1 VISGAARRDLHNPQL
16 SNALQKLKTW
26 GAWLHQYRT
35 NQRMSLH
42 DLGDRCGVNA
52 GKVDEWERGLSYP
65 QAQQMKRLYASI
77 REMRGHAEFLPKGAR
92 ESHIEAEK
100 LSEAERTAFERSA
113 DPKSV
118 NARPKVVPLV
128 AAVKAAPPPA
138 VVETVKAPPI
148 KTTAKVFGDALIAAR
163 EKAGMSR
170 ADVARQIGVTNP
182 NNIRNYETA
191 FALPLSHTYERLCN
205 VFPELRKLPVPED
218 LKTTRKVKGFAPAD
232 IVRSM
237 PAIAPPPAAA
247 ATPPPPPPAPALVVA
262 PPPPPPLETAALDVL
277 GVRYARAMMEVTRIS
292 RALEAVM
299 AQAEALDADLARAK
313 LAVEEA
319 QKEIVAATSAKD
331 GMGGGQ

>member
-16 SNALQKLKTW
+16 LNALQKLKTW

-100 LSEAERTAFERSA
+100 LSESERGAFERSA
-113 DPKSV
+113 DPKVV

-138 VVETVKAPPI
+138 VVETAKAPSI
-148 KTTAKVFGDALIAAR
+148 KTTAKVFGEVLRAAR
-163 EKAGMSR
+163 QKAGMNR
-170 ADVARQIGVTNP
+170 IEVAKKIGVASNST
-182 NNIRNYETA
+182 IGNYEYGL
-191 FALPLSHTYERLCN
+191 ALPLSDTYERLCA
-205 VFPELRKLPVPED
+205 VFPELRALPVPED
-218 LKTTRKVKGFAPAD
+218 LKTTRKMKPGRPE

-237 PAIAPPPAAA
+237 PATVPPPAADA
-247 ATPPPPPPAPALVVA
+247 PPAPALVVA
-262 PPPPPPLETAALDVL
+262 PPPPPDTAALDVL